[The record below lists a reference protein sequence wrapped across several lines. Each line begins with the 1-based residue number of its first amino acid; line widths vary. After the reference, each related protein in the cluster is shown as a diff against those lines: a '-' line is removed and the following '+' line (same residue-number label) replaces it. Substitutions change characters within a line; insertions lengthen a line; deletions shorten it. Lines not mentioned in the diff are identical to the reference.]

1 MNCISFSN
9 FMKIFYTEVKAK
21 FKYKILNFTFFSIYQ
36 KHKIALWIH
45 GFENPISSFCSQE
58 I

>member
-36 KHKIALWIH
+36 KHEIALWIH
-45 GFENPISSFCSQE
+45 GFENPIK
-58 I
+58 